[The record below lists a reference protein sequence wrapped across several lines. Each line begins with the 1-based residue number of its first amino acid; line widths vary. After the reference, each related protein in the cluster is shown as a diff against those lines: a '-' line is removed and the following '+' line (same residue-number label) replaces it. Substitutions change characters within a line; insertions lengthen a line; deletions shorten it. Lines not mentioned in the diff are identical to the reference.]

1 MNKIVSVRQIS
12 SSVIKSDKNL
22 AISISTKDVDRKKSL
37 IKQYGLISLP
47 VVSEDLE
54 GSFSLIKGE
63 SDLWAI
69 RELGIDYTDVV
80 VVDSKDQSEIAKLKL
95 ILCTLKNDN
104 TALVEGMILQQLLS
118 SKKFSQR
125 DLALI
130 VGKSVSWISKRL
142 NLVTRLNKSVCNMV
156 KQKLIP
162 PQIAQEI
169 AKLPEEVQYDF
180 AVNVIKDGI
189 SKSKVEK
196 LVNKHNS
203 KNCTKTEK
211 DMIIHKPIKAEQM
224 LKEKVSQKDSI
235 NEGDNNKEMSP
246 LITKLNSLITLSSQ
260 TQGLIE
266 VLDQKQL
273 LSTQLLACTTQEY
286 LLKLSSVIKKRY
298 VHPIQPHF
306 SPGKI
311 SILLKKEGDEIANR

>member
-1 MNKIVSVRQIS
+1 MNKITSVRQIS

-22 AISISTKDVDRKKSL
+22 AISINTNDIDRKKNL

-69 RELGIDYTDVV
+69 RELGIDSTDVV
-80 VVDSKDQSEIAKLKL
+80 VVDAKDQSELVKLKL
-95 ILCTLKNDN
+95 ILCTLKSDN
-104 TALVEGMILQQLLS
+104 TALVEGMMLQQLLS

-142 NLVTRLNKSVCNMV
+142 NLVTRLNKSVCDMV
-156 KQKLIP
+156 KQKLIL

-169 AKLPEEVQYDF
+169 AKLPENVQHDF
-180 AVNVIKDGI
+180 SVNVIKEGVA
-189 SKSKVEK
+189 KSKVEK

-203 KNCTKTEK
+203 KSCTKSEK
-211 DMIIHKPIKAEQM
+211 DMIIHNPTKAEQF
-224 LKEKVSQKDSI
+224 LRGKISQKDSI

-246 LITKLNSLITLSSQ
+246 LTTKLNSLITLSSQ

-286 LLKLSSVIKKRY
+286 LQKLIFVIKKRY
-298 VHPIQPHF
+298 NQTIQPQF
-306 SPGKI
+306 SPGKT
-311 SILLKKEGDEIANR
+311 SVLSKKEGDEIGTR